1 MRNYIKTHFNI
12 KNLTVIV
19 MAVVMVLCMTPVTA
33 DAATVKLNKT
43 KATIYVGS
51 TTTLKVKGTSQ
62 KAKWTSNKKS
72 VATVNNKGK
81 VTAKKAGKATITAKI
96 GSRKFSCKVTVKNP
110 YLNKKSITLTK
121 GKTYT
126 LKLTGSKAKS
136 WTSSKKSVATVNNKG
151 KITAKKSGKTTISVK
166 AANKKTYKCVV
177 TVKAKNTDSD
187 TDDDLA
193 HSHDGYNNFRQT
205 LVKEATC
212 TEEGAYKYTC
222 IYCGYEKTETISPR
236 GHEYVNPT
244 CIKKA
249 TCIEGFVYQETCSQ
263 CGDVKTYQYEDTDP
277 YNHDYEMVHVEPTC
291 TEWGKYVYTCKDC
304 GHVDTISS
312 GEQPK
317 HDYNTVVTDP
327 TRNSRGYTTYTC
339 KNCDDTY
346 KGDYTYLAFQ
356 VTEEQ
361 AYADIMALQEQY
373 PEGTVWDDDSVYVS
387 CVGKSYSA
395 CDAFAHMLSDT
406 VFGAMSWETTT
417 LDNLKIGDYV
427 GYFNSQGGLH
437 AVIVIG
443 VEDDGV
449 TVAEGNV
456 IIASADNTITQDS
469 GIVHWGRKI
478 TFEFLKENTYRIY
491 TRYSAEGVEGIQKI
505 N

>member
-1 MRNYIKTHFNI
+1 MRKHLKTHFNF
-12 KNLTVIV
+12 KNLTVLM

-33 DAATVKLNKT
+33 DAATVKLSKT

-51 TTTLKVKGTSQ
+51 TTPLKVKGTSQ
-62 KAKWTSNKKS
+62 KAKWTS
-72 VATVNNKGK
+72 
-81 VTAKKAGKATITAKI
+81 
-96 GSRKFSCKVTVKNP
+96 
-110 YLNKKSITLTK
+110 
-121 GKTYT
+121 
-126 LKLTGSKAKS
+126 
-136 WTSSKKSVATVNNKG
+136 SKKSVATVNSKG
-151 KITAKKSGKTTISVK
+151 KVTAKKSGKATISVK

-205 LVKEATC
+205 LVKKATC

-249 TCIEGFVYQETCSQ
+249 TCIEGDVYQETCSQ
-263 CGDVKTYQYEDTDP
+263 CGDVKTYQREDTDP

-304 GHVDTISS
+304 GHVTTLYSS
-312 GEQPK
+312 EQPK

-346 KGDYTYLAFQ
+346 KSDYTYLAFP

-373 PEGTVWDDDSVYVS
+373 PEGTVWDGDTMYVS
-387 CVGKSYSA
+387 SIGRYAA
-395 CDAFAHMLSDT
+395 CDAFAQMLSDE
-406 VFGAMSWETTT
+406 VFGAMKEKYHKDF
-417 LDNLKIGDYV
+417 DNIKVGDMVCYHTE
-427 GYFNSQGGLH
+427 YDTDH
-437 AVIVIG
+437 TVIVLEVKDNSVI
-443 VEDDGV
+443 
-449 TVAEGNV
+449 VAEGNY
-456 IIASADNTITQDS
+456 
-469 GIVHWGRKI
+469 GGKVHWGRKI
-478 TFEFLKENTYRIY
+478 SFEFLKENTYRIY